1 MPIFGQCCIHS
12 IRNFYQGFKGKPERK
27 KKILK
32 KRQHSSSCCALPK
45 ERKKHQKTNHFNNR
59 GKDEFVLLTKVK

>member
-1 MPIFGQCCIHS
+1 LVNAVFIVFEIFIKVLRESQ
-12 IRNFYQGFKGKPERK
+12 KGRK
-27 KKILK
+27 EILK